1 MKYLQYVFWVLGAVF
16 FFVVSVLARA
26 LSIETKQAWLEIV
39 AMATGWACA
48 VVLAI
53 MLYRIFTHSTR
64 Y

>member
-26 LSIETKQAWLEIV
+26 LSIETGQAWLEIV
-39 AMATGWACA
+39 AMAAGWACA
-48 VVLAI
+48 IVLAI